1 MVVLTRRQEA
11 ELKVSRFSLGV
22 IHKIRNM
29 YIRWAAQVDQLGEKA
44 REARL
49 T

>member
-11 ELKVSRFSLGV
+11 ELKVPRFSLGV

-29 YIRWAAQVDQLGEKA
+29 YIRWTAQVDQLGEKA